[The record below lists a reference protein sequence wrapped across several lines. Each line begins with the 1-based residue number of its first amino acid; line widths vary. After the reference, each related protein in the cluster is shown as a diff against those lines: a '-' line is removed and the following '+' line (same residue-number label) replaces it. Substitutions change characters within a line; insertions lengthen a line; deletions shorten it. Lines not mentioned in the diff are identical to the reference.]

1 MKIAVLADIHANLEA
16 LEAVLADLEGR
27 AVDKVVSLG
36 DLIGY
41 GPDPEAVVVRI
52 MELGAVALLGNHE
65 AALIS
70 QRDRNW
76 LNFQAKDN
84 NIATEALLSAAGLKY
99 CRSLPRSAV
108 IEGALFVHGYPPD
121 SVLKYLFM
129 QSEDDI
135 FKMLAQQPERR
146 IFVGHTH
153 DLKLITVG
161 GDQIARE
168 SLPEGCLQLQAERR
182 YLVNAGSVGQPR
194 DGTSKAKYVIWD
206 STEDTLEVRAIAY
219 PASLTAEK
227 IIARGFPQAYGTRL
241 L

>member
-16 LEAVLADLEGR
+16 LEAVLADLESMT
-27 AVDKVVSLG
+27 VDRVVCLG
-36 DLIGY
+36 DMVGY
-41 GPDPEAVVVRI
+41 GPDPEAVVARI
-52 MELGAVALLGNHE
+52 MELDVVALLGNHE

-70 QRDRNW
+70 KRDRNW

-84 NIATEALLSAAGLKY
+84 NIATEALLSEASLTY
-99 CRSLPRSAV
+99 CNSLPRAAV

-129 QSEDDI
+129 QSEDEI
-135 FKMLAQQPERR
+135 FRMLAQQPETR

-153 DLKLITVG
+153 DLKLITVC
-161 GDQIARE
+161 GDEIAWK
-168 SLPEGCLQLQAERR
+168 SLPIGCLQLQAERR
-182 YLVNAGSVGQPR
+182 YLINAGSVGQPR

-206 STEDTLEVRAIAY
+206 STKDFLEVRAIAY